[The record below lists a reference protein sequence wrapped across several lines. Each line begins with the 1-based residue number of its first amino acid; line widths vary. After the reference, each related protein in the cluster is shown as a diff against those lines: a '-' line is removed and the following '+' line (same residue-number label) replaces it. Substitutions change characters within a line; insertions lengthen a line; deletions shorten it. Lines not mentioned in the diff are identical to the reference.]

1 MNLTRLKLTR
11 NPSNL
16 DLSEEMARKK
26 LIERIAISLKLKYN
40 NLFTQNSY
48 SIKNLI
54 SDLKTIITIEDVTNT
69 SYEMLYTR
77 IEQIILTKFARETKK
92 KSKSSD
98 LANTINI
105 IPKGDKSSDSIL
117 SPLRI

>member
-1 MNLTRLKLTR
+1 
-11 NPSNL
+11 
-16 DLSEEMARKK
+16 MARKK
-26 LIERIAISLKLKYN
+26 LIERIAISLKLQHNTLFIQN
-40 NLFTQNSY
+40 NY

-54 SDLKTIITIEDVTNT
+54 SDLKIIISIEDVTNT
-69 SYEMLYTR
+69 IYETLYTR
-77 IEQIILTKFARETKK
+77 VEQIILAKFSRGTKK

-105 IPKGDKSSDSIL
+105 IPKGEKISDSML